1 MPSLTTTAFR
11 RARRLAAASIVAV
24 AAFSLTAC
32 NSSAGGPGPAKSAAV
47 DAPEGGS
54 TGGSS
59 GGSTGGSG
67 GDAGSSG
74 GDAGSSGGD
83 AGSAD
88 TGGSGSQS
96 SGGSTGGSGST
107 GSGTGKGTGT
117 GTGTGAGTGTG
128 TGRKGV
134 DATLVG
140 TLKYLAPGKLT
151 VTPESGTEQAFFV
164 AEDTKVLGAATLCGG
179 PGGQVT
185 ITKDSYGTT
194 PCTTDQLDEA
204 AKKNTVKVRAT
215 IHRGIATKVE
225 ERYHP

>member
-32 NSSAGGPGPAKSAAV
+32 NSSAGGPGPAESAAV
-47 DAPEGGS
+47 GASEGGSTGGS

-59 GGSTGGSG
+59 GGSTGGS
-67 GDAGSSG
+67 
-74 GDAGSSGGD
+74 GSSGGD

-88 TGGSGSQS
+88 TGGSGSQA
-96 SGGSTGGSGST
+96 SGGSTGGTSGGTGST
-107 GSGTGKGTGT
+107 GSGTGKGTDT
-117 GTGTGAGTGTG
+117 GTGTGPGTG

>member
-1 MPSLTTTAFR
+1 MPSLTTAAFR

-54 TGGSS
+54 TGGS
-59 GGSTGGSG
+59 TGG
-67 GDAGSSG
+67 SG

>member
-1 MPSLTTTAFR
+1 MYPFLGDRMPSLTTTAFR
-11 RARRLAAASIVAV
+11 RARRLAAASTVAV

-32 NSSAGGPGPAKSAAV
+32 NSSAGGPGPAGSATV

-59 GGSTGGSG
+59 GGSTGGTSG
-67 GDAGSSG
+67 G
-74 GDAGSSGGD
+74 
-83 AGSAD
+83 
-88 TGGSGSQS
+88 T
-96 SGGSTGGSGST
+96 GSTGP
-107 GSGTGKGTGT
+107 GTGK
-117 GTGTGAGTGTG
+117 GTGAGTGTG
-128 TGRKGV
+128 TGAGRKGV

-164 AEDTKVLGAATLCGG
+164 AADTEVLGAATICGG

-185 ITKDSYGTT
+185 ITKESYGTT

-204 AKKNTVKVRAT
+204 AKKNTVKARAT
-215 IHRGIATKVE
+215 IRQGIATKVE

>member
-1 MPSLTTTAFR
+1 MPSLTTTTFR

-32 NSSAGGPGPAKSAAV
+32 DNSADGPGPAKSAAV

-59 GGSTGGSG
+59 GGSPGGSG
-67 GDAGSSG
+67 SA
-74 GDAGSSGGD
+74 GGD

-88 TGGSGSQS
+88 TGSSGSRA
-96 SGGSTGGSGST
+96 SGGSTGGTSGGSGST
-107 GSGTGKGTGT
+107 GSGTGKGTGA
-117 GTGTGAGTGTG
+117 GTGSGTGTG

>member
-11 RARRLAAASIVAV
+11 RARRLAAASTVAV

-32 NSSAGGPGPAKSAAV
+32 NSSAGGPGPAGSATV

-59 GGSTGGSG
+59 GGSTGG
-67 GDAGSSG
+67 
-74 GDAGSSGGD
+74 
-83 AGSAD
+83 
-88 TGGSGSQS
+88 T
-96 SGGSTGGSGST
+96 GSTGP
-107 GSGTGKGTGT
+107 GTGK
-117 GTGTGAGTGTG
+117 GTGAGTGTG
-128 TGRKGV
+128 TGAGRKGV

-164 AEDTKVLGAATLCGG
+164 AADTEVLGAATICGG
-179 PGGQVT
+179 PGGRVT
-185 ITKDSYGTT
+185 ITKESYGTT

-204 AKKNTVKVRAT
+204 AKKNTVKARAT
-215 IHRGIATKVE
+215 IRQGIATKVE